1 MEIRNINNT
10 PKFTGIYRFPN
21 VDAKMVEN
29 ISEHMTFFA
38 NVTKKPV
45 YLFSGR
51 HPLESKVVET
61 IIEST
66 PECEKYSYGWL
77 VQNARNHG
85 LSLPDPSTVD
95 AWIFTNK
102 DIYLLK
108 ECCEKFDLI
117 LKGDE
122 SFWGALKKMFF
133 SSETPRRRLPHH
145 LRELEDIAD
154 KNEKMVETFQQVIQD
169 KEVVKVDS
177 LHNLIYSVSTKD

>member
-1 MEIRNINNT
+1 MEIRNINST

-21 VDAKMVEN
+21 VDAKMVKN

-38 NVTKKPV
+38 NVTKNPV

-61 IIEST
+61 IIET
-66 PECEKYSYGWL
+66 VPECKQYSYDWL
-77 VQNARNHG
+77 VQNAKNFG
-85 LSLPDPSTVD
+85 ISLPDSKVVD
-95 AWIFTNK
+95 AWVFTNK
-102 DIYLLK
+102 DITLLK

>member
-21 VDAKMVEN
+21 VDAKMVGD

-38 NVTKKPV
+38 NVTKNPV

-51 HPLESKVVET
+51 HPLESKIVET
-61 IIEST
+61 IIETT
-66 PECEKYSYGWL
+66 PECKKYSYGWL

-85 LSLPDPSTVD
+85 LSLPDPSVVD

-102 DIYLLK
+102 DIILLK

-122 SFWGALKKMFF
+122 TFLGVLKKLFF
-133 SSETPRRRLPHH
+133 SSETPKRQLPRH
-145 LRELEDIAD
+145 LRALEDMAD
-154 KNEKMVETFQQVIQD
+154 KNEKMIEIFQQLIQD
-169 KEVVKVDS
+169 KKVVKVD
-177 LHNLIYSVSTKD
+177 NLRDLIFSVSTKR